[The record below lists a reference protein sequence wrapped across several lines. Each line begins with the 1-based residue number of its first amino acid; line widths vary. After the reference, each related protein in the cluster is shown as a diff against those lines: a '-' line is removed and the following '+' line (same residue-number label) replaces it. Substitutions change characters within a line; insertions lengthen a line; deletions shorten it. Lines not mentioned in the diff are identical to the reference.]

1 MNKILIALAAAALPV
16 MAAADNSALLNISQM
31 SVNKGDSL
39 ITVNLTVD
47 PRAYRIPSDNIVTL
61 TPILASATDTLELD
75 PVRIAGRQAWY
86 NEIRNGLATPLTL
99 SRARKS
105 LPVLYSSTIVYDPA
119 FETSELLIRA
129 DTSTIC
135 NCRPP
140 REGIVPVARLNYR
153 PIEPSLTYHYVA
165 PTDSAEK
172 IFNLSGRANVIF
184 KVNRTEIDWT
194 YFGNHA
200 ELDTI
205 LATINAVRDN
215 PDATVKEIF
224 LTGYASPE
232 GPYLNNV
239 RLAKGRTEAVR
250 DYVAAHSSFPAD
262 IYHTASVPED
272 WAGLRQWIADHEI
285 DNKEAM
291 LAFIDDKTIPE
302 PKRNDLFRARF
313 PRQYP
318 FLLKEVYP
326 TLRHTDYRIT
336 YSIRKFY
343 QVEDIRRVFRS
354 NPRYLS
360 LNELFILANSYQPG
374 SPEHEE
380 VFDVAARLYPES
392 TVANLNAAN
401 SAMNRGKLEQAE
413 RYLSRAGQSPEVD
426 YARGVLAIQRGDLQG
441 AVPLLQ
447 SALRGGVKE
456 AREALDE
463 IERVNSY
470 RGTVELL

>member
-1 MNKILIALAAAALPV
+1 MNKLFTALAAAALPF

-61 TPILASATDTLELD
+61 TPILASATDTLELA

-105 LPVLYSSTIVYDPA
+105 LPVDYSSTLVYDPA

-129 DTSTIC
+129 DTSSIC
-135 NCRPP
+135 NCKPP

-153 PIEPSLTYHYVA
+153 PLVPSLTYHYVA

-172 IFNLSGRANVIF
+172 VYDLSGRANVIF

-205 LATINAVRDN
+205 LRTINAVRDN
-215 PDATVKEIF
+215 PDATVKAIY

-250 DYVAAHSSFPAD
+250 DYVAANSSFPKD
-262 IYHTASVPED
+262 LYHTSSVPED
-272 WAGLRQWIADHEI
+272 WAGLRQWIEDHAI

-302 PKRNDLFRARF
+302 PERNDRFRARF
-313 PRQYP
+313 PGEYP
-318 FLLKEVYP
+318 FLLKNVYP

-343 QVEDIRRVFRS
+343 QIDDIRRVFAS

-360 LNELFILANSYQPG
+360 LNELFLLANSYQPG
-374 SPEHEE
+374 TPEHEE

-392 TVANLNAAN
+392 TIANLNAAN
-401 SAMNRGKLEQAE
+401 SAMNRGKLDQAE

-426 YARGVLAIQRGDLQG
+426 YARGILAIQSGDLQG
-441 AVPLLQ
+441 AIPMLQ
-447 SALRGGVKE
+447 SALRGGIKE
-456 AREALDE
+456 AQGALDE
-463 IERVNSY
+463 IERVSTSQNQ
-470 RGTVELL
+470 VEIL